1 MKTPAIREAGRKAI
15 ISKMDAEG
23 RFRRRIL
30 CVDSDAEFLRRWAT
44 ALRGSGYEVL
54 TADDGFAA
62 LQILRGGQPDLLVTE
77 LNLQRMSGFELL
89 SVVRRRFPG
98 IGVIAVSSEY
108 TAVTVP
114 DEAICDSFL
123 SKGPNLDFE
132 LAAEAER
139 LISESPVRG
148 SRPKTT
154 VAPVWIPR
162 SASGYIIVTCPECLR
177 SFSAPQPTTTTGKES
192 CLFCS
197 CEVPFQMSSAPA
209 WPEPP
214 RESAFLRSRQLR
226 SVSRKLRNKGRSK

>member
-1 MKTPAIREAGRKAI
+1 MIIR
-15 ISKMDAEG
+15 MDAHG

-30 CVDSDAEFLRRWAT
+30 CVDSDAEFVRRWGT

-54 TADDGFAA
+54 TANDGFAA

-89 SVVRRRFPG
+89 SVVRSRFPN

-114 DEAICDSFL
+114 DEVICDTFL

-132 LAAEAER
+132 LVAEAER

-148 SRPKTT
+148 SRAKSTL
-154 VAPVWIPR
+154 APVWIPM
-162 SASGYIIVTCPECLR
+162 SASGYIILTCPECLR
-177 SFSAPQPTTTTGKES
+177 SFSAPQPKTNIGKES

-197 CEVPFQMSSAPA
+197 SDVPFQMSSVPA
-209 WPEPP
+209 SPEPP
-214 RESAFLRSRQLR
+214 RESALLRSRQLR
-226 SVSRKLRNKGRSK
+226 TISEKLRNKERFK